1 MCLYMWNADI
11 SDVNLKAVA
20 EFSQIYHVLSY
31 PLYIEQ
37 KCFFVKNLLTM
48 YKHKYNHKRF

>member
-1 MCLYMWNADI
+1 MCLYMWNVDI

-20 EFSQIYHVLSY
+20 EFSQIYQSYHVLSY

-37 KCFFVKNLLTM
+37 KWVISLCYAHERSVL
-48 YKHKYNHKRF
+48 

>member
-1 MCLYMWNADI
+1 MCLYMWNVDI

-48 YKHKYNHKRF
+48 

>member
-1 MCLYMWNADI
+1 MWNVDI
-11 SDVNLKAVA
+11 SDLNLKAVA

-37 KCFFVKNLLTM
+37 KCFCEESTDNVTQI
-48 YKHKYNHKRF
+48 

>member
-1 MCLYMWNADI
+1 MWNVDI

-37 KCFFVKNLLTM
+37 KMFLCEESTDNVT
-48 YKHKYNHKRF
+48 